1 MVEFVENLFEFNIET
16 RTAGSLG
23 TWSSTGWP
31 PPSWVVDDLAKHG
44 IKLDQNSIFKVVDAP
59 GNDKSITIGGEK
71 NVKAWTELSDG
82 PDGSLIATIGWTKTV
97 SKQFKE
103 LKMGKNIVWGNNTN
117 ALETAQCLGVYL
129 EVDDALAEYKADNA
143 QGRKDWIPKIEK
155 VFANGQDWNSAGV
168 ATLKTKMPEMPD
180 NNFLELLLL
189 AKGVRNF
196 IDTYGSKLGTSH
208 HIIHGSINDYYR
220 AEEENFGLGNKG
232 KANTADFI
240 LANASATEVIDAVTN
255 QSIKFKD
262 KSGGDYC
269 YTDDATESIKF
280 YQISLK
286 MAHGQLGKVT
296 DTMKAKY
303 FPGRSSTEFYV
314 SMMGDSWDPIV
325 KNYLTEQG
333 YELDEGLLSWATD
346 VVSQG
351 IAAIKA
357 VSMDWYEK
365 IAGYVNKFKD
375 WALGLSTSFD
385 SKMPTGKNPTA
396 YQISL
401 LNKVLVEDGRLKHGQ
416 LLNEAKITC
425 DGINECLKT
434 TNQAGA
440 QKIVKETN
448 GGIEDIQMT
457 FHTKDLMAFSSE
469 SFVSE
474 SSYTQKGKKKSW
486 TFGEIIKIFANAT
499 AVDAFSK
506 MLKKHKDGDLSKIV
520 EEQIDLAREI
530 YFGKTQL
537 PLFKVFGAKD
547 DMDTGTVERLGT
559 AAEWVKG
566 KLGALTGDTLGNWP
580 VIGFNSTLQKG
591 KYYNISGGLIS
602 GTNATGSEPSYIL
615 LAMRTNRA
623 DAFSFVAEGSGKLN
637 LKQFKNKFGLNY

>member
-1 MVEFVENLFEFNIET
+1 MQSFRQHKLMAEFVENLFEFNIET

-31 PPSWVVDDLAKHG
+31 PPSWVTDDLAKHG

-103 LKMGKNIVWGNNTN
+103 LKMGKNIVWGSNTN

-129 EVDDALAEYKADNA
+129 DVDDALADYKTDNVK
-143 QGRKDWIPKIEK
+143 GREAWIPKIETI
-155 VFANGQDWNSAGV
+155 FSNGQDWNSAGV
-168 ATLKTKMPEMPD
+168 ATLKAKMPEMPD

-196 IDTYGSKLGTSH
+196 IDTYGSKLGGKH

-240 LANASATEVIDAVTN
+240 LANAEASVVIDAVAT
-255 QSIKFKD
+255 QTIKFKD
-262 KSGGDYC
+262 KSGGDYA
-269 YTDDATESIKF
+269 YTDDGEKIKF

-296 DTMKAKY
+296 DTMKDKY
-303 FPGRSSTEFYV
+303 FPGRTSSEFYV
-314 SMMGDSWDPIV
+314 SMMGDNWTPIV
-325 KNYLTEQG
+325 KNYLIEQG
-333 YELDEGLLSWATD
+333 YELDEGILSWATD
-346 VVSQG
+346 IVSKG
-351 IAAIKA
+351 IAHIKT
-357 VSMDWYEK
+357 VSIEWYEK
-365 IAGYVNKFKD
+365 IAGWVNKLKD
-375 WALGLSTSFD
+375 WALGLSNSFK
-385 SKMPTGKNPTA
+385 SGMPSGTNPTS

-401 LNKVLVEDGRLKHGQ
+401 IQKVLVEDGRLKHGQ
-416 LLNEAKITC
+416 LLNEAKV
-425 DGINECLKT
+425 DAKSINVYLET

-448 GGIEDIQMT
+448 MGIADIQGM
-457 FHTKDLMAFSSE
+457 FYGKDLMAFSGE
-469 SFVSE
+469 GYVSE
-474 SSYTQKGKKKSW
+474 SNYTQKGDKKSW
-486 TFGEIIKIFANAT
+486 NFGEIIKIFANAT
-499 AVDAFSK
+499 AVDAFNSMMK
-506 MLKKHKDGDLSKIV
+506 DKDSDLKSIV

-537 PLFKVFGAKD
+537 PLFKVYGAKS
-547 DMDTGTVERLGT
+547 DTDTNTVERLGT
-559 AAEWVKG
+559 ATDWTQG
-566 KLGALTGDTLGNWP
+566 KLGSLTGDTLGAWP
-580 VIGFNSTLQKG
+580 VIGFNSTLQ
-591 KYYNISGGLIS
+591 
-602 GTNATGSEPSYIL
+602 
-615 LAMRTNRA
+615 
-623 DAFSFVAEGSGKLN
+623 
-637 LKQFKNKFGLNY
+637 